1 MLKILMKNA
10 IDENNSKE
18 NEKTKFDNNKEYF
31 QYLNRNT
38 LINTIPRLYQKKKI
52 TFLSKTLNRENL

>member
-18 NEKTKFDNNKEYF
+18 NEKTKIEKNKEYF
-31 QYLNRNT
+31 
-38 LINTIPRLYQKKKI
+38 
-52 TFLSKTLNRENL
+52 